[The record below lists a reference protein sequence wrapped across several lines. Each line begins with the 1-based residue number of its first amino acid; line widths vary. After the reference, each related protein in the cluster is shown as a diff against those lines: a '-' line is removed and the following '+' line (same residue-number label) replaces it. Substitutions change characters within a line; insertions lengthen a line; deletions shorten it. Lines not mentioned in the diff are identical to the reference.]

1 LKKKKGTYK
10 YVILATIMALS
21 ISLTACKSGDAVA
34 KVNDEVITKDE
45 LYQALVEQNGAQ
57 VLDNMITMKVIDQEA
72 KKQKVTV
79 TEEDI
84 NKDLDALKSSY
95 GGEAEFNSALQYFGY
110 DIEDL
115 KKDIS
120 LNLKIKKLI
129 EPSITITEDEILE
142 YFEENKDSLGEEEQ
156 VRARHI
162 LVETEDEAKKVKGK
176 LDAGEDFADLAK
188 EYSLD
193 DSKDSGGELGFFSK
207 GNMVK
212 EFEDA
217 AFSLD
222 TNEISEPVKS
232 EFGYHIIQLEER
244 KDAKE
249 ATLDEVKDQI
259 KDAILNNK
267 INEAYPAWYQEVLKE
282 NKVENYLNTNN

>member
-1 LKKKKGTYK
+1 MKKKKGTYK

-207 GNMVK
+207 GKMVK